1 MNSIPGLPAPSDLCL
16 RNAADSDAF
25 AIARLIRE
33 SKKAAMPWLPVV
45 HSLEEDVGWVSNVLL
60 REQVVTLVTH
70 DEDLVGVLA
79 TTPGWVEQLYVSPG
93 QQGRG
98 IGSLLL
104 RSAMDAAAGPI
115 RLWTFQRNLRARRFY
130 ERHGFVVVG
139 TTDGENEEKQPD
151 VLYQYGTTASDEES

>member
-1 MNSIPGLPAPSDLCL
+1 MNSIPDLPAASELRL
-16 RNAADSDAF
+16 RNATNSDAF

-33 SKKAAMPWLPVV
+33 SKKAAMPWLPLM

-60 REQVVTLVTH
+60 VEQAVTVVTH
-70 DEDLVGVLA
+70 DEDLAGVLA
-79 TTPGWVEQLYVSPG
+79 TTTGWVEQLYVSPG

-98 IGSLLL
+98 IGSSLL
-104 RSAMDAAAGPI
+104 RSAMDAATGPV

-130 ERHGFVVVG
+130 ERHGFVAVG

-151 VLYQYGTTASDEES
+151 VLYQYGATDSDEES